1 MIIKK
6 GLYTLMLLMLVVGML
21 LATVVYSAEP
31 TGTLTISWPETFRAI
46 DPHYH
51 DNQKVFWAI
60 IGQGIFDHLIERT
73 ADGQFVPGLATSW
86 KNIEPIVWEFKLRKG
101 VKFHNGEPFNAEA
114 VKYTFERMVEKN
126 APCLFLFKN
135 IKKVEIIDNYTV
147 QIRTFQPFGV
157 LPISL
162 ILAEIVPPVAGK
174 KPEFSTHP
182 IGTGPF
188 KFEEWIKGEK
198 FSMVANEDYWG
209 EVPKVE
215 RVIHYPLLEQATR
228 IAGFRSGKLDIIHAV
243 PEEEISLLISLPDI
257 NVVTIPGNDT
267 VSIVFNHAKK
277 FGDIRVRKA
286 MAYAINTKEIEE
298 YILGEAG
305 VPAKSV
311 ISPAI
316 FGFKD
321 VSKYLPDYN
330 IAQAKKLLKE
340 AGYPNGFS
348 TNIIAPEGFYPKDRE
363 ILEYIK
369 DSLSK
374 VGIDLK
380 LRLIEPAAAWPF
392 LDAKDFELFVAGWG
406 ALTMDADFGLYRNF
420 HSSNTRE
427 GFANDLVDEMLEKG
441 VSSVDPEVRK
451 EAYGKAQVE
460 IVEKLLRLPIY
471 HPNIIYGISGRVEGF
486 VARDDFLYDLIN
498 VSVKQ

>member
-51 DNQKVFWAI
+51 DNQRIFWSI
-60 IGQGIFDHLIERT
+60 IAPGIFDHLIERT
-73 ADGQFVPGLATSW
+73 ADGQLVPGLATSW

-126 APCLFLFKN
+126 APSLFLFKN

-147 QIRTFQPFGV
+147 QIHTFQPFGA
-157 LPISL
+157 LPLSL
-162 ILAEIVPPVAGK
+162 KMAEIVPPVAGK

-182 IGTGPF
+182 VGTGPF

-215 RVIHYPLLEQATR
+215 RVIHYPLLEQASRT
-228 IAGFRSGKLDIIHAV
+228 AGLRSGKLDIIHSV
-243 PEEEISLLISLPDI
+243 PAEEISLLRSLPDI

-267 VSIVFNHAKK
+267 ISIAFDHDKK

-286 MAYAINTKEIEE
+286 IAYAINTKEIEE
-298 YILGEAG
+298 YILEDVG
-305 VPAKSV
+305 VVAKSF
-311 ISPAI
+311 ISPAV

-330 IAQAKKLLKE
+330 IAKAKELLKE

-348 TNIIAPEGFYPKDRE
+348 TEVVAPEGFYPKDRE
-363 ILEYIK
+363 ILEYMK
-369 DSLSK
+369 ANLSK
-374 VGIDLK
+374 VGINLK
-380 LRLIEPAAAWPF
+380 IRLLEPAAAWPI
-392 LDAKDFELFVAGWG
+392 LDSSDFELFLAGW
-406 ALTMDADFGLYRNF
+406 AAMTMDADLGLYRNF

-427 GFANDLVDEMLEKG
+427 GFANDLVDEMLDKG
-441 VSSVDPEVRK
+441 RSSTDPEVRK
-451 EAYGKAQVE
+451 EAYGKALVE
-460 IVEKLLRLPIY
+460 IAEKLLRLPIY
-471 HPNIIYGISGRVEGF
+471 HANIIYGISGRVEGF
-486 VARDDFLYDLIN
+486 VPRDDEIYDLIN
-498 VSVKQ
+498 VTVKQ